1 MLESF
6 PDPLG
11 KPMQIHEI
19 TQKQVVEGW
28 GDIGKTIATKAM
40 NGLSNKLLPGSVP
53 DPNLVGSPVAA
64 NQRQAA
70 AGQMNKSL
78 LAPLAKEM
86 QNRWAQTVQQLLV
99 RSVDKATGAPV
110 TSASQIDR
118 AALEKEMNTFINSLA
133 GFDLAKLDGM
143 DDGSGQAKQLDADLK
158 PQLLAAIEDTQSP
171 VKDAKVWL
179 SLATSIQR
187 AKSIATFANGAKTGG
202 PGGKYLPITPTG
214 VPGKVLVGDQP
225 YNPTD
230 PIHKAS
236 VIAAGIDPAT
246 LK

>member
-6 PDPLG
+6 LDPLG

-19 TQKQVVEGW
+19 TRKAVAEGIVSGLTNMAW
-28 GDIGKTIATKAM
+28 KAAGTT
-40 NGLSNKLLPGSVP
+40 NPLDQDALQGAPT
-53 DPNLVGSPVAA
+53 AA

-70 AGQMNKSL
+70 AGQMNSTL

-86 QNRWAQTVQQLLV
+86 QKRWAQTVQQLLV

-110 TSASQIDR
+110 TSASQLDR
-118 AALEKEMNTFINSLA
+118 AALTKEMNTFINPLA
-133 GFDLAKLDGM
+133 GFDLSKLVSM
-143 DDGSGQAKQLDADLK
+143 DDGSGQAKELDADLK
-158 PQLLAAIEDTQSP
+158 PQLLAAVEDTMSP
-171 VKDAKVWL
+171 TKDAKVWL
-179 SLATSIQR
+179 DLAISIQR
-187 AKSIATFANGAKTGG
+187 AKSIKQFANAEKTDK

-214 VPGKVLVGDQP
+214 QPGKVLVGHQP

-236 VIAAGIDPAT
+236 VLAAGIDPKT
-246 LK
+246 LRL

>member
-1 MLESF
+1 
-6 PDPLG
+6 
-11 KPMQIHEI
+11 MQIHEI
-19 TQKQVVEGW
+19 TNKKVAEGW

-99 RSVDKATGAPV
+99 RSVDKVTGAPV
-110 TSASQIDR
+110 TSASQLDQ
-118 AALEKEMNTFINSLA
+118 AALTKEMNTFINSLA
-133 GFDLAKLDGM
+133 GFDLAN
-143 DDGSGQAKQLDADLK
+143 LK
-158 PQLLAAIEDTQSP
+158 PQLLAAVDNTMSP
-171 VKDAKVWL
+171 VNGAKVWL
-179 SLATSIQR
+179 PLATSIQR
-187 AKSIATFANGAKTGG
+187 AKSIATFANGAKTSG
-202 PGGKYLPITPTG
+202 PAGKYLPITPTG

-236 VIAAGIDPAT
+236 VIAAGIDPAI
-246 LK
+246 LKP

>member
-1 MLESF
+1 
-6 PDPLG
+6 
-11 KPMQIHEI
+11 MQIHEI
-19 TQKQVVEGW
+19 TQKQVAEGW

-40 NGLSNKLLPGSVP
+40 TGLSNKLLPGSVP
-53 DPNLVGSPVAA
+53 DPNLVGSPVSA

-70 AGQMNKSL
+70 AGEMNKSL

-133 GFDLAKLDGM
+133 GFDLAKLDSM

-158 PQLLAAIEDTQSP
+158 PQLLAAIEDTHSP
-171 VKDAKVWL
+171 VKNAKVWL
-179 SLATSIQR
+179 SLATSIHR
-187 AKSIATFANGAKTGG
+187 SKSIATFANGAKTGG

-214 VPGKVLVGDQP
+214 VAGKVLVDGQP
-225 YNPTD
+225 FNRTD
-230 PIHKAS
+230 PIHIAS
-236 VIAAGIDPAT
+236 VKAAGIDPAT